1 MTCTTVSILDTNT
14 LVDKTQSL
22 DPQIIIIIKFG
33 TDFKKKVKKKCC
45 KK

>member
-22 DPQIIIIIKFG
+22 DPQIIIKFG
-33 TDFKKKVKKKCC
+33 TDLKKKSEKKYC